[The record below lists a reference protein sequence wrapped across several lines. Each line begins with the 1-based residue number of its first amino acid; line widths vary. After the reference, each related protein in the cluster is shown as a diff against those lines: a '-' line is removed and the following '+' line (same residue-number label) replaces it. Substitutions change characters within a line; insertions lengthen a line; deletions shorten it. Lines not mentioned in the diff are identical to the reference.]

1 MIFLPQK
8 KQKNHFQHLYLL
20 QNKQDS
26 MIYFYIEKNNFVVKN
41 KIVFSYMSLHFLSI
55 SDI

>member
-1 MIFLPQK
+1 MIFFATK

-26 MIYFYIEKNNFVVKN
+26 IIYFYIEKNNFVVK
-41 KIVFSYMSLHFLSI
+41 KTKLFFFLYVATFSIYI
-55 SDI
+55 